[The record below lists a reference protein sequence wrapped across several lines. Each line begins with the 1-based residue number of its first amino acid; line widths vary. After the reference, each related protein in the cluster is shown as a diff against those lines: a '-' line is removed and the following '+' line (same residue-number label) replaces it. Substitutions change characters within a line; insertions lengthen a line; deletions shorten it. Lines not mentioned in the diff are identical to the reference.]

1 MEEKVRKMPVI
12 HFIQQISNNNAGLLI
27 LEITES
33 AEEMLIQFG
42 KFDIYAEDYSKI
54 NSEKRKSEFLGVRLA
69 LKALLGEFF
78 LISYNVEGKP
88 FLTDKGF
95 NISISHSGKWIVVMA
110 HRSRLVGVDIECP
123 SDKIQKIYKRFLSET
138 EQEELSQGKNSK
150 QLQIAWSVKEALY
163 KIVGKQAVDFATQLY
178 IYPFETK
185 IEGEI
190 IAKHVLSNTIYKLYY
205 IQNKDYTLVYCLV

>member
-1 MEEKVRKMPVI
+1 MNVI
-12 HFIQQISNNNAGLLI
+12 HFIQQLSNNDAGLLI
-27 LEITES
+27 LEIAES
-33 AEEMLIQFG
+33 AEEMLDEFEQ
-42 KFDIYAEDYSKI
+42 FDIYAEDYSKI
-54 NSEKRKSEFLGVRLA
+54 NSEKRKREFLGVRLA
-69 LKALLGEFF
+69 LKELLGEFVF
-78 LISYNVEGKP
+78 ISYDDEGKP

-110 HRSRLVGVDIECP
+110 HRSRMVGVDIECP

-178 IYPFETK
+178 IFPFEVETK
-185 IEGEI
+185 GKIS
-190 IAKHVLSNTIYKLYY
+190 AKHVLSNTIYKLYY